1 MKTLATIILAAV
13 LTACGSGQSD
23 WTTVASDMDARAIT
37 QTAQREPIAP
47 VVAEPLALVRA
58 VDPELIEP
66 VMQTTCDLTTYNP
79 CAIEPVAPPVVVC
92 SPSTRGCVAPDVNME
107 LCDLWSYNP
116 CATPTWVYKRP
127 VAQAQDIAVLCQE
140 GRTCEVTP
148 VVICTRDSREC
159 QPALVPVCLRGD
171 DCVIQRE
178 QTRN

>member
-47 VVAEPLALVRA
+47 VVTEPLVPVRA
-58 VDPELIEP
+58 VEPEPIEP

-79 CAIEPVAPPVVVC
+79 CGKAPP
-92 SPSTRGCVAPDVNME
+92 SPPQQVTCDLWSYNPCGSFPPPDVNME

-127 VAQAQDIAVLCQE
+127 IEEPVI
-140 GRTCEVTP
+140 TP
-148 VVICTRDSREC
+148 V
-159 QPALVPVCLRGD
+159 QLR
-171 DCVIQRE
+171 
-178 QTRN
+178 